1 MTRWM
6 NKRSGTAFVVE
17 FPAGKL
23 SEKQVERNARALRR
37 VASR

>member
-17 FPAGKL
+17 FPAGRL
-23 SEKQVERNARALRR
+23 SDEQVRRNARALRR
-37 VASR
+37 VAAR